1 MNLKIRIIWKICMNL
16 KHGIDIIYSLKHHKD
31 FRSDD
36 LYIFFV
42 LMYA

>member
-31 FRSDD
+31 FRSIDKNSN
-36 LYIFFV
+36 V
-42 LMYA
+42 LEQV